1 MRVTRKMCETQV
13 ELLNRALGR
22 PTAAWRS
29 TVNGRPRTWRPHASL
44 TAQIGN
50 FHIHSNS
57 PGDGLTRYQLGE
69 MRNEHG
75 GISIVDNRT
84 CLGASEFYTFLR
96 GILAGVDLGHAHNPK
111 ERNK

>member
-22 PTAAWRS
+22 PAESWTK
-29 TVNGRPRTWRPHASL
+29 VNGRF
-44 TAQIGN
+44 TAQLGN

-57 PGDGLTRYQLGE
+57 PGDGFTRYQLGE

-96 GILAGVDLGHAHNPK
+96 GMLAGVDLGHAHNPK

>member
-22 PTAAWRS
+22 PAESWLHTN
-29 TVNGRPRTWRPHASL
+29 NGRNY
-44 TAQIGN
+44 AQIGN

-69 MRNEHG
+69 MQNEHG

-84 CLGASEFYTFLR
+84 CLGAAEFYTFLR
-96 GILAGVDLGHAHNPK
+96 GLLAGVDLGHAHNPK